1 MPYDPLN
8 KDTITA
14 IATSLGQAGI
24 GIVRISGPLSTEI
37 AQRVFIPAKDIKDIE
52 SHRLYLGRFVDPS
65 TGEMVDEVLLSF
77 MKAPYSY
84 TREDVIEINSHSGP
98 ILLSRIL
105 RIIIDQGA
113 RLAEPGEFTF
123 RAFINGRIDLTQAEA
138 TIDLINSRSDKGLS
152 LASRQIRGELGE
164 RIAALRHK
172 ALGVLANTE
181 VAIDFPEE
189 ESAIIPRKETVS
201 LLEKEIIQSIEE
213 IISAHN
219 SRRIWLD
226 GISTVIAG
234 KVNAGKSSLLN
245 RFLNEQRAIVTPIPG
260 TTRDIIESTI
270 YIEGLPFRLMDT
282 AGFRKVRGKVEKMGV
297 RLSQQRL
304 MEADLSL
311 LMIDQSRPLNEDD
324 MKMLTNSQKEKSLV
338 IMNKIDL
345 PSRLD
350 EKRLRDAAN
359 GRPIVKISALTGE
372 GINELRRAVLN
383 KVTRTEMDSAS
394 VSLAPNLRHKK
405 ALMEASQHF
414 KAAVLNTREG
424 RPMEIIAV
432 DLKSGLDALAEITG
446 ESADE
451 QLYEKI
457 FSEFCLGK

>member
-14 IATSLGQAGI
+14 IATSFGQAGI
-24 GIVRISGPLSTEI
+24 GIVRISGPLSAEI

-84 TREDVIEINSHSGP
+84 TREDVIEINSHSGS

-105 RIIIDQGA
+105 RIILDQGA

-152 LASRQIRGELGE
+152 LASRQIRGELRE
-164 RIAALRHK
+164 NIAALRHK

-201 LLEKEIIQSIEE
+201 LLEKEIIQPIEE

-226 GISTVIAG
+226 GIATVIAG
-234 KVNAGKSSLLN
+234 RVNAGKSSLLN

-282 AGFRKVRGKVEKMGV
+282 AGFRKVRGKVERMGV
-297 RLSQQRL
+297 RLSQKRL

-311 LMIDQSRPLNEDD
+311 LLIDQSRPLNEDD
-324 MKMLTNSQKEKSLV
+324 IRMLTNSQKEKSLV

-350 EKRLRDAAN
+350 EKGLRDAVN
-359 GRPIVKISALTGE
+359 GRPIVKVSALTGQ
-372 GINELRRAVLN
+372 GIKELRRAVLN
-383 KVTRTEMDSAS
+383 KVTGTEMDSAS

-405 ALMEASQHF
+405 ALMEASQCF
-414 KAAVLNTREG
+414 KAAVLNTKEG

-446 ESADE
+446 ERADQE
-451 QLYEKI
+451 LYEKI

>member
-14 IATSLGQAGI
+14 IATSFGQAGI
-24 GIVRISGPLSTEI
+24 GIVRISGPLSVEI

-52 SHRLYLGRFVDPS
+52 NHRLYLGRFVDPA
-65 TGEMVDEVLLSF
+65 TGEMVDEILLSF
-77 MKAPYSY
+77 MRAPYSY

-105 RIIIDQGA
+105 RIILDQGA

-152 LASRQIRGELGE
+152 LASRQIRGELRE
-164 RIAALRHK
+164 KIAALRDK

-189 ESAIIPRKETVS
+189 ESAVIPRKETVS
-201 LLEKEIIQSIEE
+201 LLEKEVIQRIEE
-213 IISAHN
+213 IIAAHN

-234 KVNAGKSSLLN
+234 RVNAGKSSLLN

-282 AGFRKVRGKVEKMGV
+282 AGFRKVKGKVEKMGI

-311 LMIDQSRPLNEDD
+311 LLIDQSRPLNEDD
-324 MKMLTNSQKEKSLV
+324 MRMLTNSQKEKSLV
-338 IMNKIDL
+338 IINKIDL

-350 EKRLRDAAN
+350 EKGLRDAVN
-359 GRPIVKISALTGE
+359 GCPIVKVSALTGK

-383 KVTRTEMDSAS
+383 KVTGTEMDSAS

-405 ALMEASQHF
+405 ALMEASQYF
-414 KAAVLNTREG
+414 KAAALNTREG

-432 DLKSGLDALAEITG
+432 DLKSGLDALAQITG

-451 QLYEKI
+451 ELYEKI

>member
-1 MPYDPLN
+1 M
-8 KDTITA
+8 
-14 IATSLGQAGI
+14 
-24 GIVRISGPLSTEI
+24 
-37 AQRVFIPAKDIKDIE
+37 
-52 SHRLYLGRFVDPS
+52 
-65 TGEMVDEVLLSF
+65 
-77 MKAPYSY
+77 
-84 TREDVIEINSHSGP
+84 
-98 ILLSRIL
+98 
-105 RIIIDQGA
+105 
-113 RLAEPGEFTF
+113 
-123 RAFINGRIDLTQAEA
+123 
-138 TIDLINSRSDKGLS
+138 
-152 LASRQIRGELGE
+152 
-164 RIAALRHK
+164 
-172 ALGVLANTE
+172 
-181 VAIDFPEE
+181 
-189 ESAIIPRKETVS
+189 
-201 LLEKEIIQSIEE
+201 IQPIEE

-234 KVNAGKSSLLN
+234 RVNAGKSSLLN

-297 RLSQQRL
+297 RLSHQRL

-324 MKMLTNSQKEKSLV
+324 MRMLTNSQKEKSLV
-338 IMNKIDL
+338 IINKIDL

-350 EKRLRDAAN
+350 EKRLRDAVN
-359 GRPIVKISALTGE
+359 GRPIVKVSALTGE

-383 KVTRTEMDSAS
+383 KVTGTEMDTS

-405 ALMEASQHF
+405 ALMEASQYF

-451 QLYEKI
+451 ELYEKI